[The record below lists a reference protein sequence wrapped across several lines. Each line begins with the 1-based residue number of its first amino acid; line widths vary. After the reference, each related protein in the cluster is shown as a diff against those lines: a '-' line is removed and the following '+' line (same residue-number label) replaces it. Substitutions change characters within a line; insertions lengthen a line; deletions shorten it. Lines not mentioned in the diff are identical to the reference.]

1 MRAGSSL
8 NLFRQYLQWYTK
20 HVVGEKPDVPELP
33 ALELE
38 IIEEAKPEEKVT
50 VEAFGTGKTGF
61 ID

>member
-1 MRAGSSL
+1 
-8 NLFRQYLQWYTK
+8 LFRQYLHWYTK